1 MKSNVVVAAVAASLA
16 LAACDNIATGRD
28 LPPPPGPPTP
38 PSPDLPMTAAKA
50 RLIMGTLS
58 NTCMELATLKYDI
71 HACELKQ
78 DKPADEEALRT
89 ELRDLRWNLQSL
101 PAEEATKQCAARVAE
116 LQTHSKPRV
125 CYDLGMS

>member
-1 MKSNVVVAAVAASLA
+1 MKLNIAIAALVAGLG
-16 LAACDNIATGRD
+16 LAACDEFATGRD
-28 LPPPPGPPTP
+28 LPPPPGPPIP

-78 DKPADEEALRT
+78 GRPSDEVALRT
-89 ELRDLRWNLQSL
+89 ELRDLRWNLDKLTHDEASTRCATL
-101 PAEEATKQCAARVAE
+101 TTELRKAPKPA
-116 LQTHSKPRV
+116 V
-125 CYDLGMS
+125 CW

>member
-1 MKSNVVVAAVAASLA
+1 MKLNIAIAALVAGLG
-16 LAACDNIATGRD
+16 LAACDEFATGRD
-28 LPPPPGPPTP
+28 LPPPPGPPVP

-78 DKPADEEALRT
+78 GRPSSEEALRT
-89 ELRDLRWNLQSL
+89 ELRDLRWNLDKL
-101 PAEEATKQCAARVAE
+101 PADEAKAQCLALTETLRK
-116 LQTHSKPRV
+116 TPKPAV
-125 CYDLGMS
+125 CW

>member
-1 MKSNVVVAAVAASLA
+1 MKSNIVVVALAAALG
-16 LAACDNIATGRD
+16 LAACGDIGTGREP
-28 LPPPPGPPTP
+28 PPPPGPPVP

-78 DKPADEEALRT
+78 GRPSDEVALRT
-89 ELRDLRWNLQSL
+89 ELRDLRWNLDKL
-101 PAEEATKQCAARVAE
+101 THDEASTRCAALTTE
-116 LQTHSKPRV
+116 LRKTPKPAV
-125 CYDLGMS
+125 CW

>member
-1 MKSNVVVAAVAASLA
+1 MKLNIAIAALVAGLG
-16 LAACDNIATGRD
+16 LAACDEFATGRD
-28 LPPPPGPPTP
+28 LPPPPGPPVP

-78 DKPADEEALRT
+78 GRPSDEVALRT
-89 ELRDLRWNLQSL
+89 ELRDLRWNLDKL
-101 PAEEATKQCAARVAE
+101 TADEASAQCAAQTNE
-116 LQTHSKPRV
+116 LRKTPKPRA
-125 CYDLGMS
+125 CW

>member
-1 MKSNVVVAAVAASLA
+1 MKLTIAIAALVAGLG
-16 LAACDNIATGRD
+16 LAACDEFATGRD
-28 LPPPPGPPTP
+28 LPPPPGPPVP

-78 DKPADEEALRT
+78 GHPADEAALRT
-89 ELRDLRWNLQSL
+89 ELRDLRWNLDKL
-101 PAEEATKQCAARVAE
+101 THDEASAQCAALTTE
-116 LQTHSKPRV
+116 LRKTPKPRV
-125 CYDLGMS
+125 CW